1 MRPCTVEPL
10 ALPGSPG
17 ETLLGLHR
25 RHPHAYPVLLESA
38 AHGTPQGRYSLL
50 LGAPGGR
57 LTIDAGSHC
66 SGPGTGAGFLQRLNE
81 WWSVTGAPAQPGRW
95 PFRGGW
101 FLLLGYELAGE
112 VEPTLR
118 LPPPPPG
125 QGSVAWR
132 MQGAVMHDHATGE
145 TVVVDVT
152 TEAWREVLDIN
163 LTACFVLAREAARH
177 MVARGAGRIINVGS
191 VMSAVARWGAP
202 AYVSTKHGLAG
213 LTRAVAVEFGH
224 KGVTCNMIAPGFFRT
239 ELNRSQQQ
247 NPKVS
252 EQVKTRTP
260 LRRWAEPQELAGA
273 AVFLASDA
281 SSYVNGLML
290 YVDGGLTAAF

>member
-1 MRPCTVEPL
+1 M
-10 ALPGSPG
+10 ADSSK
-17 ETLLGLHR
+17 
-25 RHPHAYPVLLESA
+25 Y
-38 AHGTPQGRYSLL
+38 
-50 LGAPGGR
+50 
-57 LTIDAGSHC
+57 
-66 SGPGTGAGFLQRLNE
+66 LQRLFSLE
-81 WWSVTGAPAQPGRW
+81 GKVALVTGSTRGLGWAIAQALAGAGAHVVLNSRKPAEAAAKVQ
-95 PFRGGW
+95 
-101 FLLLGYELAGE
+101 ELASSGLAASAAAFDVADE
-112 VEPTLR
+112 AAAVAAVGR
-118 LPPPPPG
+118 IVSAR
-125 QGSVAWR
+125 GSLDVLVNNA
-132 MQGAVMHDHATGE
+132 G
-145 TVVVDVT
+145 VVHRGKFVDVT
-152 TEAWREVLDIN
+152 TEAWREVVDIN
-163 LTACFVLAREAARH
+163 LTACFVLAREAAPH

-281 SSYVNGLML
+281 SSYVNGLTL
-290 YVDGGLTAAF
+290 YVDGGLTVAF